1 MLDLPN
7 WSDLSPDDR
16 RAIIMP
22 LWKDG
27 NTAASIAGKF
37 VGATRNMVMGTI
49 HRAKLHRDKPTPVVK
64 PAPKKVNRVK
74 TQTLVDLG
82 LEEYKA
88 KPDRIDIVNTNR
100 PPLPGIEPISMLELP
115 NRPGFRCRFP
125 VVGGYCGDHI
135 GQDDMYCPTHRRF
148 MYAPSALAK
157 KDER

>member
-27 NTAASIAGKF
+27 NTASFIASRFI
-37 VGATRNMVMGTI
+37 GATRNMVMGTI
-49 HRAKLHRDKPTPVVK
+49 HRAKMHRDKPTPTVK
-64 PAPKKVNRVK
+64 PKPKKVNRVK
-74 TQTLVDLG
+74 TQTLADLG
-82 LEEYKA
+82 VVEYK
-88 KPDRIDIVNTNR
+88 PVERIDIVNTNR
-100 PPLPGIEPISMLELP
+100 PPLPGIEPISIMELP

-135 GQDDMYCPTHRRF
+135 GQDDMYCAAHRRF
-148 MYAPSALAK
+148 MYTPATLMK